1 MFPPPS
7 HFHVGDSVLAC
18 LDTVPFTT
26 STGKEWISV
35 FDLTADTHLES
46 IYGPE
51 GAWNT
56 GMKALVFALAVAL
69 ACKIAAQVLA

>member
-51 GAWNT
+51 GA
-56 GMKALVFALAVAL
+56 
-69 ACKIAAQVLA
+69 